1 MNQLGRVRLDQEGA
15 GEPDQHHDDDHCHHW
30 HHLDHIIALIM
41 VLPGAGQDG
50 DEMSYWGRQ
59 RTITPKV
66 DDDEDFDWPPDSWA
80 LDSWALEPNS
90 P

>member
-1 MNQLGRVRLDQEGA
+1 MIN
-15 GEPDQHHDDDHCHHW
+15 
-30 HHLDHIIALIM
+30 ILIM
-41 VLPGAGQDG
+41 IIITTSNTIFLIRFLPGAGQDS

-80 LDSWALEPNS
+80 PDSWALEPNS
-90 P
+90 H